1 VSNVVIMGRSTQIA
15 ARVVVALAILAVIG
29 PLLWV
34 IRVALRPQA
43 AFLTDPAGIGGG
55 VTFRNLADA
64 WSIGGLGDALRNS
77 ALVVVPGALIATA
90 LAAMAGWG
98 IAGYRFPGR
107 GVLTGVM
114 VAAMFL
120 PLAAL
125 VMPLFDQGVRLHVVG
140 HRWWLAVVYGTVFAP
155 WGTLFLRSVFLS
167 VPGDIREAATIDGA
181 GSLRVFTSIVIPISN
196 HALATTFVINVFLQW
211 SELILALLLLPSAGT
226 TMVSVAIA
234 QFSTQFRTGGPLTAA
249 GLVIGAAPIVVLF
262 VVAQR
267 WLRAGAMAGALK
279 E

>member
-1 VSNVVIMGRSTQIA
+1 MSNVVTMGRTTQIA
-15 ARVVVALAILAVIG
+15 ARVVVALAMLAVIG
-29 PLLWV
+29 PLIWV
-34 IRVALRPQA
+34 IRVAVRPQA

-64 WSIGGLGDALRNS
+64 WSIGGLGDALRSS

-90 LAAMAGWG
+90 LAATAGWG

-107 GVLTGVM
+107 GLLTGVM

-140 HRWWLAVVYGTVFAP
+140 HRWWLSLVYGTVFAP

-167 VPGDIREAATIDGA
+167 VPSDIREAATIDGA
-181 GSLRVFTSIVIPISN
+181 GSLKVFTSIVIPISN

-211 SELILALLLLPSAGT
+211 SELILALLLLPGADT

-262 VVAQR
+262 VLAQR

>member
-1 VSNVVIMGRSTQIA
+1 MSNVVTMGRTTQIA
-15 ARVVVALAILAVIG
+15 ARVVVALAMLAVIG
-29 PLLWV
+29 PLIWV
-34 IRVALRPQA
+34 FRVAVRPQA

-64 WSIGGLGDALRNS
+64 WSIGGLGDALRSS

-90 LAAMAGWG
+90 LAATAGWG

-107 GVLTGVM
+107 GLLTGVM

-140 HRWWLAVVYGTVFAP
+140 HRWWLSLVYGTVFAP

-167 VPGDIREAATIDGA
+167 VPSDIREAATIDGA
-181 GSLRVFTSIVIPISN
+181 GSLKVFTSIVIPICN

-211 SELILALLLLPSAGT
+211 SELILALLLLPGADT

-262 VVAQR
+262 VLAQR

>member
-1 VSNVVIMGRSTQIA
+1 MSNVVIMGRTTQIA
-15 ARVVVALAILAVIG
+15 ARVVVALAMLAVIG

-55 VTFRNLADA
+55 ATFRNLADA
-64 WSIGGLGDALRNS
+64 WSIGGLGDALRSS

-90 LAAMAGWG
+90 LAATAGWG

-107 GVLTGVM
+107 GLVTGVM

-140 HRWWLAVVYGTVFAP
+140 HRWWLSLVYGTVFAP

-167 VPGDIREAATIDGA
+167 VPSDIREAATIDGA
-181 GSLRVFTSIVIPISN
+181 GSLKVFTSIVIPISN

-211 SELILALLLLPSAGT
+211 SELILALLLLPGADT

-249 GLVIGAAPIVVLF
+249 GLVIGAAPIVILF
-262 VVAQR
+262 VLAQR